1 MSSLLGSPILRAL
14 TDATNGHFP
23 DVDGGVTFVPAFGAP
38 DGTSTLEV
46 VMAFTG
52 HAFVA
57 TSADPALVLAAG
69 ADGYGMAS
77 SPAVLSLLG
86 GIGAAAGEQSSF
98 GVTDA
103 TMFARGTGAPAG
115 AHGSGAPAGASG
127 LTARTDLEGH
137 HRVRHAR
144 RIRRDVVVYGDER
157 GLVTLGTG
165 FAGRRELSV
174 EAVPQGQGRG
184 WGRSLITDALAL
196 VPEGDVIFAAVAP
209 GNARSIR
216 AFLGVGFTIV
226 GSETIIVRP
235 HSNAT
240 SERMPA

>member
-1 MSSLLGSPILRAL
+1 MSHSLASPLLRAL
-14 TDATNGHFP
+14 TSAANGQFP
-23 DVDGGVTFVPAFGAP
+23 DVDGGVTFLPAFIAP
-38 DGTSTLEV
+38 DATSTLEI

-57 TSADPALVLAAG
+57 TSTDPALVLAAG

-86 GIGAAAGEQSSF
+86 GANSTTGERSSF

-103 TMFARGTGAPAG
+103 TMFSRGTGAPA
-115 AHGSGAPAGASG
+115 ALGSARAAGLS
-127 LTARTDLEGH
+127 LRTDLEDH

-144 RIRRDVVVYGDER
+144 RIRHDVVVYGDER
-157 GLVTLGTG
+157 GLVTLGIG

-174 EAVPQGQGRG
+174 EAAPEGQGRG

-196 VPEGDVIFAAVAP
+196 VPEGEVTFAAVAP

-235 HSNAT
+235 HSNT
-240 SERMPA
+240 ITELTLT